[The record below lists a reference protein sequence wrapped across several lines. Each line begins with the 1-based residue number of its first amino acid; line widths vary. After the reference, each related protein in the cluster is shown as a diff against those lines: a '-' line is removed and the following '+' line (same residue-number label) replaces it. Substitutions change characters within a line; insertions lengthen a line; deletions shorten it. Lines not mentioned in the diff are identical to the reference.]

1 MLGEFKE
8 RMRVDADYAHFDAG
22 VYTYMRDWPFYSTRF
37 VTAMIFQAI
46 LEVEGGCD
54 EAYRIMKWLL
64 DVPSYQ
70 WNTTQTNFWI
80 LSALKTYSRTVEK
93 EPPGKTE
100 MTIAGK
106 TMVKHF
112 RSKKESWEVEKKLET
127 AAKPFKVEVK
137 AKGNVYLTTELQY
150 RGDGELPESRGI
162 RVKRN
167 VYNKEGKLAGEFI
180 KGEVYQV
187 ELLVESEQD
196 VPYGALDEPVAAGFE
211 IIRDD
216 FDTGRKVEEFNKDNA
231 KEYHNYFW
239 AWKEHAADRIIVYSY
254 RYKGKKRFIY
264 FIKALY
270 TGTFT
275 WMPTTVQ
282 GMYHP
287 RYYGREAVRKIE
299 VK

>member
-1 MLGEFKE
+1 ME
-8 RMRVDADYAHFDAG
+8 
-22 VYTYMRDWPFYSTRF
+22 
-37 VTAMIFQAI
+37 
-46 LEVEGGCD
+46 
-54 EAYRIMKWLL
+54 
-64 DVPSYQ
+64 
-70 WNTTQTNFWI
+70 N
-80 LSALKTYSRTVEK
+80 
-93 EPPGKTE
+93 
-100 MTIAGK
+100 
-106 TMVKHF
+106 
-112 RSKKESWEVEKKLET
+112 KLEK

-150 RGDGELPESRGI
+150 RVDGKQPESRGI

-167 VYNKEGKLAGEFI
+167 VYNEAGKLAGEFI

-187 ELLVESEQD
+187 ELLVTFEQD
-196 VPYGALDEPVAAGFE
+196 VPYGAINEPVAAGFE
-211 IIRDD
+211 EIRDD
-216 FDTGRKVEEFNKDNA
+216 FVTSRELEEFNEDNTD
-231 KEYHNYFW
+231 EYDTHSW
-239 AWKEHAADRIIVYSY
+239 VRKEHAADRIIYYSY

-270 TGTFT
+270 SGTFT